1 MFLNQPTKP
10 VILFMGLVSGLAF
23 APLSFAEDD
32 PAETCNSAA
41 DLFKEGDV
49 EGALEEARWCVTL
62 LEQLKQN
69 QTSSYFS
76 DEILGYKGGELS
88 AQQTMGMSIVERSYN
103 KDGKD
108 IDVTLTAGASGGADN
123 PFAAI
128 TSMGMQSAQ
137 GQKVRIQ
144 KRTAVVSKEGGT
156 AKVMVT
162 LKSGG
167 ILTFESGDVSSD
179 EVVEFAKAF
188 PVAEL
193 DDSRG

>member
-1 MFLNQPTKP
+1 MFLHQPTKS
-10 VILFMGLVSGLAF
+10 VILFMGLVLGLAF
-23 APLSFAEDD
+23 APDTFAEDD
-32 PAETCNSAA
+32 PAETCSSAA
-41 DLFKEGDV
+41 ELFREGDV
-49 EGALEEARWCVTL
+49 EGALEEARWCVTQ

-88 AQQTMGMSIVERSYN
+88 AQQTMGMSIVERSYS

-108 IDVTLTAGASGGADN
+108 IGVTLTGGASGGADN

-128 TSMGMQSAQ
+128 AAMGMQSAQ

-144 KRTAVVSKEGGT
+144 KRTAVVSNEGGT

-162 LKSGG
+162 LKNGG
-167 ILTFESGDVSSD
+167 ILTFDSGDVSSD

-193 DDSRG
+193 DDSMG

>member
-1 MFLNQPTKP
+1 MFLNQPAKS
-10 VILFMGLVSGLAF
+10 VILFLGFVSGLAF
-23 APLSFAEDD
+23 APHTYAEED
-32 PAETCNSAA
+32 PAATCSSAA
-41 DLFKEGDV
+41 ELFKEGDV
-49 EGALEEARWCVTL
+49 EGALEEARWCVTQ

-76 DEILGYKGGELS
+76 DEILGYKGGEMS
-88 AQQTMGMSIVERSYN
+88 AQQAMGMSIVERNYS
-103 KDGKD
+103 KDGKE
-108 IDVTLTAGASGGADN
+108 IDVTLTGGASGGANN

-128 TSMGMQSAQ
+128 ASLGMQSAQ

-144 KRTAVVSKEGGT
+144 KRTAIISNEGGT

-167 ILTFESGDVSSD
+167 ILTFESGEVPSD

>member
-1 MFLNQPTKP
+1 MFPYQTIKS
-10 VILFMGLVSGLAF
+10 VILFVSLASGLAL
-23 APLSFAEDD
+23 APHTYAEDD
-32 PAETCNSAA
+32 PAETCSSAA
-41 DLFKEGDV
+41 ELFREGDV
-49 EGALEEARWCVTL
+49 EGALEEARWCVTQ

-88 AQQTMGMSIVERSYN
+88 TQQAMGMSIVERSYS

-108 IDVTLTAGASGGADN
+108 IDVTLTGGASGGANN

-128 TSMGMQSAQ
+128 ASMGMQAAQ

-144 KRTAVVSKEGGT
+144 KRTAIVSNEGGT
-156 AKVMVT
+156 ANVMVT

-167 ILTFESGDVSSD
+167 ILTFESNDVSSD
-179 EVVEFAKAF
+179 ELVEFAKAF

-193 DDSRG
+193 DDSSG